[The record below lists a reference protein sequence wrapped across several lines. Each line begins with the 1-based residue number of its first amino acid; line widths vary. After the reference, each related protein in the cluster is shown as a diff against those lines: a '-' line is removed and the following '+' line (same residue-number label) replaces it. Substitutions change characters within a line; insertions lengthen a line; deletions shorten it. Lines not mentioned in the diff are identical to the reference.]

1 MPKVTALPSMPSDLR
16 LTKSELY
23 IGLMSGTS
31 LDGADA
37 VLVDFS
43 SAPRVLGHYHAPYED
58 SLKRLLLNLSSERQV
73 DILELGQAGIR
84 LSQHYATVC
93 LRLLEQAEV
102 SPSSVAAIGYH
113 GQTVRHC
120 PELEQ
125 PFSLQLGEPSTLV
138 ELTGI
143 TTVAQF
149 RQRDI
154 AAGGQGAPLVPPFHQ
169 FMFSTS
175 QESRIVLNLGGIANI
190 TWLPRDRSSLSGF
203 DTGPANL
210 LIDGWC
216 QRFAHCSFDRNGDLA
231 RQGKVIPPLLEEL
244 QAHPYF
250 KMAPPKSTGRETF
263 HLGWALDK
271 IQELGLAPEEP
282 DILTTLTE
290 LTAWSVADAIKG
302 QHYPLDTLILC
313 GGGAYNQ
320 YLRER
325 IAAHLPQV
333 RVCSSE
339 EFGLLPD
346 QVEAVA
352 FAWLARQTLTGQPG
366 NHPQVTGAKGPR
378 RLGAIYP
385 A

>member
-1 MPKVTALPSMPSDLR
+1 MQKAIASRSMHSDR
-16 LTKSELY
+16 LNSELY

-43 SAPRVLGHYHAPYED
+43 ATPKVLAHYHAPYED
-58 SLKRLLLNLSSERQV
+58 SLKALLITLSSERLV
-73 DILELGQAGIR
+73 DIVELGQAGIR

-93 LRLLEQAEV
+93 RGLLEKAQIKADGV
-102 SPSSVAAIGYH
+102 TAIGYH

-120 PELEQ
+120 PELKH

-149 RQRDI
+149 RQRDM

-169 FMFSTS
+169 FMFGSG
-175 QESRIVLNLGGIANI
+175 QENRVVLNLGGIANI
-190 TWLPRDRSSLSGF
+190 TWLPRDGGTLSGF

-216 QRFAHCSFDRNGDLA
+216 QQFAQCNYDRNGTMA
-231 RQGKVIPPLLEEL
+231 RQGRVIAPLLSAL

-250 KMAPPKSTGRETF
+250 QITPPKSTGRETF
-263 HLGWALDK
+263 HLGWALEVVR
-271 IQELGLAPEEP
+271 QQQLAPDHP
-282 DILTTLTE
+282 NILTTLTE
-290 LTAWSVADAIKG
+290 LTAWSVADAIKR
-302 QHYPLDTLILC
+302 QQYPLDRLILC

-320 YLRER
+320 YLQER
-325 IAAHLPQV
+325 IAAYLPQV
-333 RVCSSE
+333 RVCSSAQ
-339 EFGLLPD
+339 FGLPPD

-352 FAWLARQTLTGQPG
+352 FAWLARQTLIGQPG

-378 RLGAIYP
+378 LLGAVYP